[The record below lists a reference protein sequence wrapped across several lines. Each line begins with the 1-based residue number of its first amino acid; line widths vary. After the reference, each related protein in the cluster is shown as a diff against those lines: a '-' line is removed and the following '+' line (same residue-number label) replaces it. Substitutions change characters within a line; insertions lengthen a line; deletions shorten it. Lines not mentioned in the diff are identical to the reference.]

1 VAWLAANPFTADA
14 LLAGLLAVLLLPG
27 IWITPRDVDYR
38 DPDVVAV
45 VLVLAGTLPLAWRR
59 RRTMAA
65 LVTVAIAWVGY
76 IALGYAEGGSAVPV
90 LVALYTVAAHCPRR
104 PSLLAAG
111 LTAVGVLVALLTTRG
126 DVTPDAFVGNFVIFA
141 TAWILGDNLHHRRVY
156 VTGLE
161 TRAERLERE
170 REEQAHRAVTAERT
184 RIARELHDVVAHS
197 VSVMVV
203 QAGAARRVLRAE
215 PAKAEE
221 ALASVEQVGR
231 QSLNELRRLLGVLRR
246 DDDRS
251 FGRTPQPSIEALGD
265 LLNSTRKAGL
275 PVHFTVEGT
284 PRPVPPGV
292 DLSAYRIVQEALT
305 NALKHAGPATA
316 AVHLRYDADD
326 LHVVVTDDGRGSGAI
341 ANGDG
346 DGKGLVGMKERV
358 TMCGGELTAGHLPE
372 GGFAIRARLPLQP
385 AS

>member
-38 DPDVVAV
+38 DPDVLAV

-65 LVTVAIAWVGY
+65 LVTVAIAWVSY

-126 DVTPDAFVGNFVIFA
+126 DVTPDAFVGNFVIFG

-170 REEQAHRAVTAERT
+170 REEQAQRAVTAERT

-221 ALASVEQVGR
+221 ALASVEQAGR

-251 FGRTPQPSIEALGD
+251 FGRTPQPSIEALGE

-284 PRPVPPGV
+284 PRPLPPGV

-372 GGFAIRARLPLQP
+372 GGFAIRARLPLQA

>member
-38 DPDVVAV
+38 DPDVLAV

-65 LVTVAIAWVGY
+65 LVTVAIAWVSY

-126 DVTPDAFVGNFVIFA
+126 DVTPDAFVGNFVIFG

-170 REEQAHRAVTAERT
+170 REEQAQRAVTAERT

-372 GGFAIRARLPLQP
+372 GGFAIRARLPLQA

>member
-14 LLAGLLAVLLLPG
+14 LLAGLMAVLLLPG